1 MASGLSSCDEKILKC
16 RKCRQ
21 LLVEEPLH
29 KILETCVEDAD
40 EEETSNTFIIC
51 DDNLPEWIS
60 EAVEEGSWTKG
71 KLICPGCGVRLGGFD
86 YVTRA
91 SQSVYIV
98 KSKVDIKMIGGGA
111 GVEIIVPR
119 PRISSDSAS
128 DNQTDCSDSG
138 SQSQEIDT
146 SGDENYE
153 SDATDESNT
162 ESDHADASRE
172 SSSTDEDILPRSSRN
187 RDKMRRRRRRKLISN
202 QTARN
207 KKRLQVDKMKELL
220 EGEPELSEISDDLIC
235 PVCLDL
241 LHEPFQVDPCG
252 HTFCE
257 PCLRRLGQ
265 KNPMNCTCPLCRTKI
280 FFCKH
285 KSDLAKDIRDS
296 HQSMYIKRKKFER
309 STPVFQYPLPWQ
321 PGWRNLLRG
330 RPLGGNTLQRDNRVD
345 WIRTILHQIP
355 YYIPPVIIANIIN
368 IGIFAF
374 MMGFIEIFPNLLALM
389 FGTSRNMS
397 LILNT
402 TSETADAAA
411 SGDLLEDSE
420 RSLPEIE
427 EMSGLESEENAPT
440 EDYFD
445 AFDVTLA
452 YAVFMSSIVV
462 AGLGQILMHLEQN
475 GWNRQTDI
483 SLFAVIIGLPLL
495 VVLPLVLPWRNR
507 EGSWIGALVEKA
519 THFFFYQMNY
529 YTAIL
534 LCFTVWFVYHVDMN
548 DDLLW

>member
-1 MASGLSSCDEKILKC
+1 
-16 RKCRQ
+16 
-21 LLVEEPLH
+21 
-29 KILETCVEDAD
+29 
-40 EEETSNTFIIC
+40 
-51 DDNLPEWIS
+51 
-60 EAVEEGSWTKG
+60 
-71 KLICPGCGVRLGGFD
+71 
-86 YVTRA
+86 
-91 SQSVYIV
+91 
-98 KSKVDIKMIGGGA
+98 
-111 GVEIIVPR
+111 
-119 PRISSDSAS
+119 
-128 DNQTDCSDSG
+128 
-138 SQSQEIDT
+138 
-146 SGDENYE
+146 
-153 SDATDESNT
+153 
-162 ESDHADASRE
+162 
-172 SSSTDEDILPRSSRN
+172 
-187 RDKMRRRRRRKLISN
+187 
-202 QTARN
+202 
-207 KKRLQVDKMKELL
+207 
-220 EGEPELSEISDDLIC
+220 
-235 PVCLDL
+235 
-241 LHEPFQVDPCG
+241 
-252 HTFCE
+252 
-257 PCLRRLGQ
+257 
-265 KNPMNCTCPLCRTKI
+265 
-280 FFCKH
+280 
-285 KSDLAKDIRDS
+285 
-296 HQSMYIKRKKFER
+296 
-309 STPVFQYPLPWQ
+309 
-321 PGWRNLLRG
+321 
-330 RPLGGNTLQRDNRVD
+330 
-345 WIRTILHQIP
+345 
-355 YYIPPVIIANIIN
+355 
-368 IGIFAF
+368 
-374 MMGFIEIFPNLLALM
+374 
-389 FGTSRNMS
+389 MS